1 MFFVI
6 VAEKDFGYNT
16 TDVEGGQLVRTGN
29 HKTKSGGSQTTA
41 MYGRIKPDALEVGMG
56 ILFGRFFFSFTG

>member
-1 MFFVI
+1 MFFVL

-41 MYGRIKPDALEVGMG
+41 MYGRIKPDALEVK
-56 ILFGRFFFSFTG
+56 I